1 MIGHTIELE
10 DSFDAALDRVTDA
23 LGAEGFGVITRID
36 MDKTF
41 AAKLGVEFP
50 RYVILGACN
59 PELAHRAVSD
69 APEIGLLL
77 PCNVTVEQTDTGVRV
92 RLLDAEKMI
101 GGAGM
106 GNSTTLS
113 DLAEDAGARLARV
126 ARNLENISA

>member
-10 DSFDAALDRVTDA
+10 GRFDDALDRVTKA
-23 LGAEGFGVITRID
+23 LAAEGFGVITRID

-41 AAKLGVEFP
+41 QQKLGVDFR

-59 PELAHRAVSD
+59 PQLAHRAVSD

-77 PCNVTVEQTDTGVRV
+77 PCNVIVEATDTGTRV
-92 RLLDAEKMI
+92 RLLDAERMI

-106 GNSTTLS
+106 GDSSTLAE
-113 DLAEDAGARLARV
+113 LAEDAGARLARV
-126 ARNLENISA
+126 AETLVQTSQ